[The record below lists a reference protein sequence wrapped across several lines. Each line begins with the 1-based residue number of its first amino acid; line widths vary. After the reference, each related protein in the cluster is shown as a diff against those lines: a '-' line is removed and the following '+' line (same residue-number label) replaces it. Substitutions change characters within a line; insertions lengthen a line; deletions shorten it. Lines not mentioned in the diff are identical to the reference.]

1 MKQFIEVKKQISLIL
16 HFLII
21 CNRVYISSYLA
32 GFDWGKQEVQ
42 VALEVGLGVLTGWG
56 GEDFAKLVEVN
67 HRICVT
73 GDNAAVSFENKV
85 FDQFDAAEGVG
96 VLAVD
101 RRLSLIKPELCVNEV
116 IIADKTVCLFYGLL

>member
-32 GFDWGKQEVQ
+32 GFDWGKQELQ
-42 VALEVGLGVLTGWG
+42 VALEVGLGVLTGWN

-101 RRLSLIKPELCVNEV
+101 R
-116 IIADKTVCLFYGLL
+116 